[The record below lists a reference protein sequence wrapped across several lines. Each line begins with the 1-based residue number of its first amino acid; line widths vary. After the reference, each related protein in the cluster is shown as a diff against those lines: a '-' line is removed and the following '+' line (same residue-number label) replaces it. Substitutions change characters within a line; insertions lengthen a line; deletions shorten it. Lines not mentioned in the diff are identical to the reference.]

1 MPASPYA
8 QHWSLD
14 PETIFLNHG
23 SFGAS
28 PTVVL
33 EAQREWQR
41 RIERDPVHFFVRLL
55 EPAQDEARH
64 RLAEFVGAD
73 PESLALISNATS
85 GVNTVLH
92 SLDLEAGDQLLTT
105 NHEYNACRNAL
116 DFVAKRAGAEVV
128 AVDVP
133 FPIRA
138 PEAATEAILAA
149 VTDRTKLALIDHI
162 TSPTGL
168 MLPIREIVT
177 GLRERGVETLVDGA
191 HGPGHVELE
200 LDALGAAYYTGNAHK
215 WLCTPK
221 GAALLYVREDLRAS
235 VRPLTIGHGANSP
248 RADRSRFRLEFD
260 WPGTADPTP
269 WLCIPNAIDA
279 MASMIDGG
287 WPAVRR
293 HNHDLVLAGRELML
307 ARLERHGMTPEAPA
321 PATMIGHLATIALP
335 TEHVPVGDSNQTADP
350 LHDALYDRHRI
361 QVPVL
366 HWPALELRALRISA
380 QLYNS
385 LEQYAALADALDDE
399 LAREARS

>member
-23 SFGAS
+23 SFGAC
-28 PTVVL
+28 PTAVL
-33 EAQREWQR
+33 EAQQEWQR

-55 EPAQDEARH
+55 EPALDQARQ
-64 RLAEFVGAD
+64 RLANFVGAD
-73 PESLALISNATS
+73 PDCLAFVTNATS
-85 GVNTVLH
+85 GVNTVLR
-92 SLDLEAGDQLLTT
+92 SLDLNAGDQLLTT

-116 DFVAKRAGAEVV
+116 DFVAKRARAEVV
-128 AVDVP
+128 TAHVP

-138 PEAATEAILAA
+138 PEEATNAILDA
-149 VTDRTKLALIDHI
+149 VTGRTKLALIDHI

-168 MLPIREIVT
+168 VLPIREIVT
-177 GLRERGVETLVDGA
+177 ALRERGVETLIDGA

-221 GAALLYVREDLRAS
+221 GAALLYVRDDLRTS
-235 VRPLTIGHGANSP
+235 LRPLTIGHGANSP

-269 WLCIPNAIDA
+269 WLCIPHAIDA
-279 MASMIDGG
+279 MAAMVDGG
-287 WPAVRR
+287 WPAIRKQ
-293 HNHDLVLAGRELML
+293 NHELVLGGRALL
-307 ARLERHGMTPEAPA
+307 LDRLTRHGMSPEAPA
-321 PATMIGHLATIALP
+321 PASMIGHLATIALP
-335 TEHVPVGDSNQTADP
+335 TEHVPVGASNQETDP
-350 LHDALYDRHRI
+350 LHDVLYDRHRI
-361 QVPVL
+361 QVPVF
-366 HWPALELRALRISA
+366 HWPALGMRALRISA

-385 LEQYAALADALDDE
+385 VEQYVALADALDEE
-399 LAREARS
+399 LAREGHA